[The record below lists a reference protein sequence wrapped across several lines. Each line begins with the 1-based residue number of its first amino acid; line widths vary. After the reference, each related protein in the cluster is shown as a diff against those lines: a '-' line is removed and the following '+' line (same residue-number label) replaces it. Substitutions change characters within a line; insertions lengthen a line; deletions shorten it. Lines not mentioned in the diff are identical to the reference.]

1 MYAGA
6 SHYFGW
12 REQAYTSVPVIEG
25 GTMAAG
31 VSVPGI
37 RFLWRFSGAASVC
50 FIIYQWLKIPRA
62 Y

>member
-37 RFLWRFSGAASVC
+37 KFLWRFSGAALFV
-50 FIIYQWLKIPRA
+50 L
-62 Y
+62 